1 MARRMIVL
9 TDGFSNPVTAKLAAS
24 VIRYRPNEV
33 VAVFDRESA
42 GQTAQALF
50 GVGGELPVIG
60 VFEDAPGEANT
71 LVLGT
76 APPGGKVPTA
86 WRPIILEAIRRGMNV
101 VSGMHEFL
109 CDDAEFS
116 LAAEQKGVTL
126 LDLRKNDDKEVAS
139 GQGFRDGCLRIHSV
153 ATTTSCGKMVT
164 AIETAEALKR
174 QGHDAQFV
182 ATGQTGIMVAGSGCP
197 VDRVIADFVAGSAE
211 RLVRENQEHDILL
224 IEGQGSLVDPRY
236 GCVTLGLLH
245 GLRPD
250 GLLLCYQMGREK
262 ITDWPENNPPMPPL
276 GELARFYETATNFVH
291 PCRVIGVGVNGLG
304 FSDEAVER
312 ECARVKEELG
322 LPACDVYRHGAEK
335 LAKAVLKLK
344 EEVKK

>member
-60 VFEDAPGEANT
+60 AFEDAPREANT

-109 CDDAEFS
+109 CDDPEFS

-126 LDLRKNDDKEVAS
+126 LDLRKKR
-139 GQGFRDGCLRIHSV
+139 GQGGRVGARVPRRLSSNSQRGDDDQLREDDCRDRDGRSTQ
-153 ATTTSCGKMVT
+153 TTGPRRPVCRHRSG
-164 AIETAEALKR
+164 R
-174 QGHDAQFV
+174 
-182 ATGQTGIMVAGSGCP
+182 GSWWPGP
-197 VDRVIADFVAGSAE
+197 G
-211 RLVRENQEHDILL
+211 VR
-224 IEGQGSLVDPRY
+224 S
-236 GCVTLGLLH
+236 
-245 GLRPD
+245 
-250 GLLLCYQMGREK
+250 
-262 ITDWPENNPPMPPL
+262 
-276 GELARFYETATNFVH
+276 
-291 PCRVIGVGVNGLG
+291 IG
-304 FSDEAVER
+304 
-312 ECARVKEELG
+312 
-322 LPACDVYRHGAEK
+322 
-335 LAKAVLKLK
+335 
-344 EEVKK
+344 